1 MTTNPTKAEVMRNA
15 PARTLFEYPGASA
28 ILRQRVH
35 DAWMDGVVIACLYR
49 SLKIAIGV
57 AICGAMPAYLPLQHV
72 FIGRES
78 IERAQQLLHLHVRRG
93 VEEPASQGSDGLQ
106 FAFGHQ

>member
-15 PARTLFEYPGASA
+15 PARTLFEYPVPSA
-28 ILRQRVH
+28 MLMGRLH
-35 DAWMDGVVIACLYR
+35 DAWPDGVVSVRLYLQLIAPSGVPIFGRKTPCLT
-49 SLKIAIGV
+49 
-57 AICGAMPAYLPLQHV
+57 LQHV

-93 VEEPASQGSDGLQ
+93 VEEPAPEGSNGLE
-106 FAFGHQ
+106 FAFGHE